1 MQRRDV
7 LAFVLASFAAPR
19 AAWAQAKVYRIAWLS
34 GSAVV
39 PGPMYDVFVAAMRDL
54 GWVEGR
60 NYSVDNLLYEGH
72 SERLAVIAADAVA
85 RKFDLIICAGTPP
98 TVAAKKATST
108 IPIVFYFLGDPIGS
122 GVVASFA
129 HPGGNVT
136 GLGGLGPGIYTKML
150 ELLKE
155 AAPKA
160 TRVAMLVNSTFS
172 LHAGFF
178 ADAEAAARLMR
189 LTLRPVEVRS
199 PDDMDSAF
207 ATVKREKPDALL
219 ILGQPFLVGQ
229 GPRVAKFAIEQRLRR
244 AIQSDE
250 FELFYQPL
258 IDIETHDVAL
268 VEALL
273 RWRTPDGSNAQ
284 SFWTILKLALP
295 DKYLKADS
303 DDAPETHSERR
314 FRRIERSP
322 GTPKRGLRTAI
333 RERTK
338 AA

>member
-1 MQRRDV
+1 MHRRNALAV
-7 LAFVLASFAAPR
+7 LLASLAASR
-19 AAWAQAKVYRIAWLS
+19 AAWAQGKVYRIAWLS
-34 GSAVV
+34 GTAVV

-229 GPRVAKFAIEQRLRR
+229 GPRVAKFAIEQRLPTMVP
-244 AIQSDE
+244 
-250 FELFYQPL
+250 FEGVVNDGILMSYGSRL
-258 IDIETHDVAL
+258 IDDIRRIPHYVD
-268 VEALL
+268 
-273 RWRTPDGSNAQ
+273 R
-284 SFWTILKLALP
+284 ILKG
-295 DKYLKADS
+295 
-303 DDAPETHSERR
+303 T
-314 FRRIERSP
+314 SP
-322 GTPKRGLRTAI
+322 GELPVEQPTRFYLTVNLKTAKAIGLMLPASLLSRADVVI
-333 RERTK
+333 E
-338 AA
+338 

>member
-1 MQRRDV
+1 MHRRDALAV
-7 LAFVLASFAAPR
+7 LLASLAASR
-19 AAWAQAKVYRIAWLS
+19 AAWAQGKVYRIAWLS
-34 GSAVV
+34 GTAVV
-39 PGPMYDVFVAAMRDL
+39 PGPMYDGFVAAMRDL

-229 GPRVAKFAIEQRLRR
+229 GPRVAKFAIEQRLPTMVP
-244 AIQSDE
+244 
-250 FELFYQPL
+250 FEGVVNDGILMSYGSRL
-258 IDIETHDVAL
+258 IDDIRRIPHYVD
-268 VEALL
+268 
-273 RWRTPDGSNAQ
+273 R
-284 SFWTILKLALP
+284 ILK
-295 DKYLKADS
+295 
-303 DDAPETHSERR
+303 
-314 FRRIERSP
+314 
-322 GTPKRGLRTAI
+322 GTPPGELPVEQPTRFYLTVNLKTAKAIGLMLPASLLSRADVVI
-333 RERTK
+333 E
-338 AA
+338 

>member
-1 MQRRDV
+1 MHRRDALAV
-7 LAFVLASFAAPR
+7 LLASLAASR
-19 AAWAQAKVYRIAWLS
+19 AAWAQGKVYRIAWLS
-34 GSAVV
+34 GTAVV

-229 GPRVAKFAIEQRLRR
+229 GPRVAKFAIEQRLPTMVP
-244 AIQSDE
+244 
-250 FELFYQPL
+250 FEGVVNDGILMSYGSRL
-258 IDIETHDVAL
+258 IDDIRRIPHYVD
-268 VEALL
+268 
-273 RWRTPDGSNAQ
+273 R
-284 SFWTILKLALP
+284 ILK
-295 DKYLKADS
+295 
-303 DDAPETHSERR
+303 
-314 FRRIERSP
+314 
-322 GTPKRGLRTAI
+322 GTPPGELPVEQPTRFYLTVNLKTAKAIGLMLPASLLSRADVVI
-333 RERTK
+333 E
-338 AA
+338 

>member
-1 MQRRDV
+1 MHRRDALAV
-7 LAFVLASFAAPR
+7 LLASLAASR
-19 AAWAQAKVYRIAWLS
+19 AAWAQGKVYRIAWLS
-34 GSAVV
+34 GTAVV

-229 GPRVAKFAIEQRLRR
+229 GPRVAKFAIEQRLPTMVP
-244 AIQSDE
+244 
-250 FELFYQPL
+250 FEGVVNDGILMSYGSRL
-258 IDIETHDVAL
+258 IDDIRRIPHYVD
-268 VEALL
+268 
-273 RWRTPDGSNAQ
+273 R
-284 SFWTILKLALP
+284 ILKG
-295 DKYLKADS
+295 
-303 DDAPETHSERR
+303 T
-314 FRRIERSP
+314 SP
-322 GTPKRGLRTAI
+322 GELPVEQPTRFYLTVNLKTAKAIGLMLPASLLSRADVVI
-333 RERTK
+333 E
-338 AA
+338 

>member
-1 MQRRDV
+1 MHRRNALAV
-7 LAFVLASFAAPR
+7 LLASLAASR
-19 AAWAQAKVYRIAWLS
+19 AAWAQGKVYRIAWLS
-34 GSAVV
+34 GTAVV

-98 TVAAKKATST
+98 AVAAKKATST

-229 GPRVAKFAIEQRLRR
+229 GPRVAKFAIEQRLPTMVP
-244 AIQSDE
+244 
-250 FELFYQPL
+250 FEGVVNDGILMSYGSRL
-258 IDIETHDVAL
+258 IDDIRRIPHYVD
-268 VEALL
+268 
-273 RWRTPDGSNAQ
+273 R
-284 SFWTILKLALP
+284 ILK
-295 DKYLKADS
+295 
-303 DDAPETHSERR
+303 
-314 FRRIERSP
+314 
-322 GTPKRGLRTAI
+322 GTPPGELPVEQPTRFYLTVNLKTAKAIGLMLPASLLSRADVVI
-333 RERTK
+333 E
-338 AA
+338 

>member
-1 MQRRDV
+1 MHRRDALAV
-7 LAFVLASFAAPR
+7 LLASLAASR
-19 AAWAQAKVYRIAWLS
+19 AAWAQGKVYRIAWLS
-34 GSAVV
+34 GTAVV

-98 TVAAKKATST
+98 AVAAKKATST

-229 GPRVAKFAIEQRLRR
+229 GPRVAKFAIEQRLPTMVP
-244 AIQSDE
+244 
-250 FELFYQPL
+250 FEGVVNDGILMSYGSRL
-258 IDIETHDVAL
+258 IDDIRRIPHYVD
-268 VEALL
+268 
-273 RWRTPDGSNAQ
+273 R
-284 SFWTILKLALP
+284 ILK
-295 DKYLKADS
+295 
-303 DDAPETHSERR
+303 
-314 FRRIERSP
+314 
-322 GTPKRGLRTAI
+322 GTPPGELPVEQPTRFYLTVNLKTAKAIGLMLPASLLSRADVVI
-333 RERTK
+333 E
-338 AA
+338 

>member
-1 MQRRDV
+1 MHRRNALAV
-7 LAFVLASFAAPR
+7 LLASLAASR
-19 AAWAQAKVYRIAWLS
+19 AAWAQGKVYRIAWLS
-34 GSAVV
+34 GTAVV

-229 GPRVAKFAIEQRLRR
+229 GPRVAKFAIEQRLPTMVP
-244 AIQSDE
+244 
-250 FELFYQPL
+250 FEGVVNDGILMSYGSRL
-258 IDIETHDVAL
+258 IDDIRRIPHYVD
-268 VEALL
+268 
-273 RWRTPDGSNAQ
+273 R
-284 SFWTILKLALP
+284 ILK
-295 DKYLKADS
+295 
-303 DDAPETHSERR
+303 
-314 FRRIERSP
+314 
-322 GTPKRGLRTAI
+322 GTPPGELPVEQPTRFYLTVNLKTAKAIGLMLPASLLSRADVVI
-333 RERTK
+333 E
-338 AA
+338 

>member
-1 MQRRDV
+1 MHRRDALAV
-7 LAFVLASFAAPR
+7 LLASLAASR
-19 AAWAQAKVYRIAWLS
+19 AAWAQGKVYRIAWLS
-34 GSAVV
+34 GTAVV

-172 LHAGFF
+172 LHAGFV
-178 ADAEAAARLMR
+178 ADAEAAARRMR
-189 LTLRPVEVRS
+189 QTLKPVEVRS

-229 GPRVAKFAIEQRLRR
+229 GPRVAKFAIEQRLPTMVP
-244 AIQSDE
+244 
-250 FELFYQPL
+250 FEGVVNDGILMSYGSRL
-258 IDIETHDVAL
+258 IDDIRRIPHYVD
-268 VEALL
+268 
-273 RWRTPDGSNAQ
+273 R
-284 SFWTILKLALP
+284 ILK
-295 DKYLKADS
+295 
-303 DDAPETHSERR
+303 
-314 FRRIERSP
+314 
-322 GTPKRGLRTAI
+322 GTPPGELPVEQPTRFYLTVNLKTAKAIGLMLPASLLSRADVVI
-333 RERTK
+333 E
-338 AA
+338 